1 MQARLFSEI
10 LSAQKRLLVAGDVST
25 RHGRWRAAARVAET
39 LAQQVDAEEW
49 SAQITRA
56 LERALGRGPARER
69 WGPRRIDLDLL
80 VKEQAGDQ
88 HQHARAHRAHG
99 AQAAGGVFRGKDFQQ
114 VRLGR

>member
-56 LERALGRGPARER
+56 LERALLDGDASGLITVLEALQARIPAVGHTLLQPETAPSGISSVNYTGPVTE
-69 WGPRRIDLDLL
+69 PL
-80 VKEQAGDQ
+80 
-88 HQHARAHRAHG
+88 
-99 AQAAGGVFRGKDFQQ
+99 
-114 VRLGR
+114 